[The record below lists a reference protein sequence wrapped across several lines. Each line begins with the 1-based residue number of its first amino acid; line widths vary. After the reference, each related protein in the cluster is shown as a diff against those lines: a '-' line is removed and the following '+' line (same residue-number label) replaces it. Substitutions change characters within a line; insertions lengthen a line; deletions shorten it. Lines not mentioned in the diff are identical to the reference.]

1 MPDAQKL
8 PDNDPRIVAWEA
20 YKQTEE
26 YANTQRWASA
36 IDHTEGS
43 LWAAFLE
50 GWTRAATAQAVTLTT
65 DDLLTPEV
73 IKAAADAGER
83 VGWENVLTNNAQIYH
98 RVHDLRKYEAAL
110 RAVLPAIIDRLTNGA
125 STP

>member
-50 GWTRAATAQAVTLTT
+50 GWTRAATAQAVTLT
-65 DDLLTPEV
+65 EE
-73 IKAAADAGER
+73 ER
-83 VGWENVLTNNAQIYH
+83 LVVVNARNTTIYGWDVPRLI
-98 RVHDLRKYEAAL
+98 
-110 RAVLPAIIDRLTNGA
+110 AIIDRITNGA